1 MIDGRKSIIYRK
13 LKRMMMSDK
22 KLLIDLYSAWL
33 PMPDRFT
40 VPVLVTENCV
50 ELRTVSHCV
59 QERALLVTGWRKPP
73 PPSPSLPSHAA
84 MVPSK

>member
-1 MIDGRKSIIYRK
+1 MIDGRKSIRYRK

-50 ELRTVSHCV
+50 ECGVSHCV

-73 PPSPSLPSHAA
+73 PPPSPSLPSHAA